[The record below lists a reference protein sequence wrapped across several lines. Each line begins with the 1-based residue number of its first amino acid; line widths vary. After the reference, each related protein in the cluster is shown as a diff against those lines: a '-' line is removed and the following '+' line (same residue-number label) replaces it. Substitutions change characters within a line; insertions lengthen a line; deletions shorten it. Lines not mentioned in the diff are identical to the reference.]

1 MATHCESRDIARSP
15 EWLFDIVADVERY
28 PEFLP
33 LISAAKIVK
42 HHENAYETE
51 QSLALGLMTYR
62 FCSRTELDR
71 PRSITVVSGDRSFR
85 RFEIR
90 WSFTPLAEDRC
101 HVDFSLDCEARSLF
115 LIPVIQ
121 VLIMPMATSMVSAF
135 EARAHAL
142 AVAGCP
148 ETRQDNQG
156 NAGNAE

>member
-1 MATHCESRDIARSP
+1 MATHRESRDIARSP
-15 EWLFDIVADVERY
+15 GWLFDIVADVERY

-33 LISAAKIVK
+33 LIRAAKIVK
-42 HHENAYETE
+42 RHENAYETE
-51 QSLALGLMTYR
+51 QSLALGLMTHR
-62 FCSRTELDR
+62 FNSRTVLDR
-71 PRSITVVSGDRSFR
+71 PRAITVISEDRSFR
-85 RFEIR
+85 HFEIR
-90 WSFTPLAEDRC
+90 WSFSPLAEDHC
-101 HVDFSLDCEARSLF
+101 HVDFTLDCEARSLF